1 MTIILLDTKTINRI
15 AAGEVIE
22 RPASAVKELVENAID
37 AKSTE
42 IEIKIE
48 SGGRNLITI
57 IDDGNGIGK
66 SDLELAFMRH
76 ATSKLSDSELIEIKY
91 LGFRGEA
98 LPSIAAVSRMKL
110 SSKASGTNEVWSISY
125 EGGEKIGGIT
135 PCSLSRGTQIEVR
148 DLFFATPNRL
158 KFLKTERAETQ
169 SIIDIINNLAM
180 INPHIGFTLT
190 SGNKKLLKYTKQTSL
205 FNRLCE
211 IEEEFHSNSLEIC
224 EEEDGIKLIGYI
236 CKPTVNRGKS
246 TMIYTFVNSRP
257 IKDNLLIGAIRYA
270 YHDFIPN
277 GRYPFA
283 ALHLEIPHD
292 QVDVNVHPNK
302 SEVRFQNKKLI
313 YEIVRRGLIKALS
326 TRIGFSANNQKMATT
341 STDPFDELAL
351 SESKRNDEIITS
363 RKNEKTANH
372 KEFYERKPSPFE
384 NQLMKE
390 FTAPNLKAQSF
401 REQSKSYDYSQMHQ
415 SPAQSETIVLEK
427 EKLEQVKLIEDH
439 PLGFARC
446 QVFDT
451 YIIAEAR
458 DKLIIV
464 DQHAAHE
471 RLVYECLKQKSNIIR
486 QKLLIPEV
494 VEIKDQ
500 AGMEMIEIYKD
511 KLFEMGF
518 DIEIKPENKVMVK
531 EIPAI
536 LGTIDAREIM
546 LDIVDRL
553 LEIEDTLPIED
564 KINKILA
571 TISCH
576 GSIRAGRKMKLD
588 EMNVLLRQMEETP
601 YSGQCNHGRPTYI
614 EMKLSDIEK
623 LFERR

>member
-22 RPASAVKELVENAID
+22 RPASVVKELVENAID

-48 SGGRNLITI
+48 SGGRNLINIT
-57 IDDGNGIGK
+57 DDGNGIGK

-76 ATSKLSDSELIEIKY
+76 ATSKLSDNELIEIKY

-110 SSKASGTNEVWSISY
+110 SSKASRASEAWSISY
-125 EGGEKIGGIT
+125 EGGEKIGEIT
-135 PCSLSRGTQIEVR
+135 PCSLSQGTQIEVR

-169 SIIDIINNLAM
+169 SIVDIINNLAM

-190 SGNKKLLKYTKQTSL
+190 SGNKKLLRYAKQVSL

-211 IEEEFHSNSLEIC
+211 IEEEFQGNSLEIC
-224 EEEDGIKLIGYI
+224 EEEDGIKLVGHI

-246 TMIYTFVNSRP
+246 TMIYTFVNNRP

-270 YHDFIPN
+270 YHDFIPSE
-277 GRYPFA
+277 RYPFA

-313 YEIVRRGLIKALS
+313 YEIVTRGLIKALS
-326 TRIGFSANNQKMATT
+326 RRIGTLPVRDVDGPQCQATLMTEDFLEGSLPNSFNNSNAK
-341 STDPFDELAL
+341 
-351 SESKRNDEIITS
+351 
-363 RKNEKTANH
+363 
-372 KEFYERKPSPFE
+372 KEFYEKKPSPLQ

-390 FTAPNLKAQSF
+390 FASPNLKTQSLS
-401 REQSKSYDYSQMHQ
+401 EQLKPYDYSSIQK
-415 SPAQSETIVLEK
+415 SSVQSETIVLEK
-427 EKLEQVKLIEDH
+427 KTSEQVKLVEDH

-451 YIIAEAR
+451 YIIAETR

-471 RLVYECLKQKSNIIR
+471 RLVYECLKQKSNITR
-486 QKLLIPEV
+486 QKLLLPEI
-494 VEIKDQ
+494 VEIKNQ

-518 DIEIKPENKVMVK
+518 DIEIKSENKVIVK

-536 LGTIDAREIM
+536 LGTIAVREIM

-564 KINKILA
+564 RINKILA

-576 GSIRAGRKMKLD
+576 GSIRAGRKMRLE
-588 EMNVLLRQMEETP
+588 EMNALLRQMEEIP